1 MTLVKSNPAGRT
13 SGNNKESKVKV
24 RNIKGEKKKPTSK
37 TTAQRKKG
45 KVSVKADFQVVLF
58 LLTTTKKMALTTKY
72 SRKHKG
78 SIVTLPVYKHNMILN
93 GRLKKDELFLVAVE
107 NCFGTIIPMQEKTQF
122 QIGNM
127 LFHVYHMPNAH
138 ELKSNLLSKIFYRP
152 IQELRNKK
160 KLDVNGKLHIIPKS
174 CKTILVQF
182 GKELLKESA

>member
-1 MTLVKSNPAGRT
+1 MTVIKSNPAGRT
-13 SGNNKESKVKV
+13 SGNNKESKVKAK
-24 RNIKGEKKKPTSK
+24 NIKGEKKKPTTK
-37 TTAQRKKG
+37 TAALKKKG
-45 KVSVKADFQVVLF
+45 KVTVKADFQVVLF

-72 SRKHKG
+72 SQKHKG
-78 SIVTLPVYKHNMILN
+78 RIVTLPVYKHNMTRD

-107 NCFGTIIPMQEKTQF
+107 KCFGAIIPMQEKTQF

-138 ELKSNLLSKIFYRP
+138 ELNGKLLSKIFYRP

-160 KLDVNGKLHIIPKS
+160 KLNVDGKLHTIPKS

-182 GKELLKESA
+182 GKQLLKESA